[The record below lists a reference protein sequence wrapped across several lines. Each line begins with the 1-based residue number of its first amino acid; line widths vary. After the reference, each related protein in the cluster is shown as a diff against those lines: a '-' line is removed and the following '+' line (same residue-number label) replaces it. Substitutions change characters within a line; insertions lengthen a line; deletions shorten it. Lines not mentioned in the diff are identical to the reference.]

1 MVENDSGRSPDSVEK
16 VDYDASYDPI
26 SHLRSMYP
34 QADKDDEKG
43 SDMRDNEEGI
53 MCVSEGSCGANCH
66 EEERGKCNNAVDD
79 VSLASAVRIDRWL
92 VDVDW
97 TIVSVYG
104 LVDAV
109 GTDCARQ
116 HEQL

>member
-16 VDYDASYDPI
+16 VDCDASCDPVG
-26 SHLRSMYP
+26 HLRSMYP

-43 SDMRDNEEGI
+43 SDMRDNEESV
-53 MCVSEGSCGANCH
+53 MCVSKRSCGANCH

-79 VSLASAVRIDRWL
+79 VSLASPVRIDRWL

-97 TIVSVYG
+97 MMCQHICP
-104 LVDAV
+104 VDDV
-109 GTDCARQ
+109 DTDYARQ